1 MSDDP
6 PFSPKQLAERW
17 GCTRQFI
24 HKLIRKG
31 EIKAFKLGGNLLR
44 IPAEEVRR
52 LEQKSPPVGNK
63 NK

>member
-24 HKLIRKG
+24 HKLMRKG
-31 EIKAFKLGGNLLR
+31 EIKAFKLGRLVKRAGAAHNPSVLAR
-44 IPAEEVRR
+44 I
-52 LEQKSPPVGNK
+52 LSK
-63 NK
+63 